1 MQDCV
6 LRERKWSWDTAAELI
21 SFELNGGPHEFSA
34 SGPNR
39 QRLVMIDV
47 TASRRKIGVFHPGT
61 QHSWQTSRAL
71 QELDDLA
78 WYATSI
84 FHIPSRLPYSLVPF
98 LPNRVREIAQ
108 SELRRFEYPEL
119 DAALVHLFG
128 ANQWAM
134 RICARLGWRHW
145 ADQIRLHDNVAFAKP
160 VGRLLRKNPVRAVW
174 GYDLSS
180 LEVFE
185 RAQRLGS
192 KTILDQSI
200 GHPRAYNAIMQNVY
214 SAYPEFFPSSDYKL
228 PQALID
234 KVDREHELAD
244 IVTVG
249 SEFCRSTFVASQQ
262 ATSTGQKIRVVEY
275 CYEDTFFVTRLRSK
289 KCRHPIRFLFLGQ
302 AGPRKG
308 IHLLL
313 KVFERIPNTAA
324 SLTIVGDLLIPRDTF
339 REYSERLTYNRTV
352 PRADVPAAMR
362 DADCLIFPTY
372 FEGAGIVLYEALASG
387 LGIIQSKNA
396 ALVADQGV
404 GLLMEE
410 LTEDELYR
418 CVMNVVDNPALIDT
432 WRAKATE
439 VITNYTFEAYKN
451 RVREV
456 ASDV

>member
-1 MQDCV
+1 
-6 LRERKWSWDTAAELI
+6 
-21 SFELNGGPHEFSA
+21 
-34 SGPNR
+34 
-39 QRLVMIDV
+39 MIDG

-71 QELDDLA
+71 QELDDLS

-84 FHIPSRLPYSLVPF
+84 FHIPNRLPYSLVPF
-98 LPNRVREIAQ
+98 LPSRVREIAQ
-108 SELRRFEYPEL
+108 GELRRFEYPKL
-119 DAALVHLFG
+119 DASLVHLFG

-145 ADQIRLHDNVAFAKP
+145 ADQIRFRDNVAFAKP
-160 VGRLLRKNPVRAVW
+160 VGRLLRNNPVRAVW

-185 RAQRLGS
+185 AAQGLGS
-192 KTILDQSI
+192 KTILDQTI
-200 GHPRAYNAIMQNVY
+200 GHPRAYNAIMEDVY
-214 SAYPEFFPSSDYKL
+214 LAYPEFFPSSDYKL
-228 PQALID
+228 PHALID
-234 KVDREHELAD
+234 RVDREHELAD

-249 SEFCRSTFVASQQ
+249 SEFCRSTFVASKQ
-262 ATSTGQKIRVVEY
+262 ATSTEQKVRVVEY
-275 CYEDTFFVTRLRSK
+275 CYEDTFFVTHFRPE

-308 IHLLL
+308 VHLLL
-313 KVFERIPNTAA
+313 KVFEKIPRSAA
-324 SLTIVGDLLIPRDTF
+324 SLTIVGDLVIPIDTF
-339 REYSERLTYNRTV
+339 RQYSERLTYKRTV
-352 PRADVPAAMR
+352 PRADVPVVMR

-372 FEGAGIVLYEALASG
+372 FEGAALVLYEALASG
-387 LGIIQSKNA
+387 LGIIQSKNTGI
-396 ALVADQGV
+396 VADRGV

-418 CVMNVVDNPALIDT
+418 CVMTVVDNPALIDT

-439 VITNYTFEAYKN
+439 VSTNYTFEAYKS
-451 RVREV
+451 RVRKV